1 MNKKIISPC
10 ISICKTD
17 PRSGFCYGCA
27 RTDEEKKIW
36 KISETSNEW
45 KNKNLL
51 EIQSRMSGWQLD
63 TFKDSYKNK
72 IREGISIYKKQC
84 NCRKPKNKLVKDI
97 LEEWD
102 IDIKNSFMIGD
113 KISDQQCAKKSNIY
127 FEFRK
132 KNLFNQTRSILSK
145 FY

>member
-63 TFKDSYKNK
+63 TFKDSYKNN
-72 IREGISIYKKQC
+72 IREGVSIYKKH
-84 NCRKPKNKLVKDI
+84 NK
-97 LEEWD
+97 
-102 IDIKNSFMIGD
+102 
-113 KISDQQCAKKSNIY
+113 
-127 FEFRK
+127 
-132 KNLFNQTRSILSK
+132 
-145 FY
+145 